1 MKWNLFLM
9 TLILGSLPVSLSSAQ
24 NASFFNRNFPLITET
39 GNYLGSPAC
48 IIQTYWLKS
57 YSLDKLCQPAI
68 NQDNIPPVQVLLPIT
83 TQNPPAK
90 SSNLPT
96 QNNLP
101 SNSSLPPLGL
111 TLLLQVLLIIHLHRP
126 KLLTSQQ
133 PNHPLINVLESFNPA
148 LKS

>member
-1 MKWNLFLM
+1 M
-9 TLILGSLPVSLSSAQ
+9 PVPLSSAQ

-48 IIQTYWLKS
+48 IVQTYWLKS

-68 NQDNIPPVQVLLPIT
+68 NQDNISPVQVPPPIT

-101 SNSSLPPLGL
+101 PNSSLPSG
-111 TLLLQVLLIIHLHRP
+111 T
-126 KLLTSQQ
+126 
-133 PNHPLINVLESFNPA
+133 NPA
-148 LKS
+148 TSSPPNNSPSSPAVIDQPTTQPSTYQRFRELQLSP

>member
-1 MKWNLFLM
+1 MRWNLFLM

-68 NQDNIPPVQVLLPIT
+68 NQDNIPPVQVPLPIT

-101 SNSSLPPLGL
+101 PNSSLPSG
-111 TLLLQVLLIIHLHRP
+111 T
-126 KLLTSQQ
+126 
-133 PNHPLINVLESFNPA
+133 NPA
-148 LKS
+148 TSSPPNNSPSSPAVIEQPTTQPSTYQRFRELQPSP

>member
-1 MKWNLFLM
+1 M

-68 NQDNIPPVQVLLPIT
+68 NQDNIPPVQVPLPIT
-83 TQNPPAK
+83 ALLNQGMK
-90 SSNLPT
+90 SNFAYIWKP
-96 QNNLP
+96 
-101 SNSSLPPLGL
+101 
-111 TLLLQVLLIIHLHRP
+111 V
-126 KLLTSQQ
+126 
-133 PNHPLINVLESFNPA
+133 
-148 LKS
+148 